1 VKAFQFR
8 LEQARRWR
16 SAQLV
21 IQEGKV
27 SAAGAAVARLQARI
41 DNITLAIRSS
51 AAVIREYPLGEV
63 LGAHSDF
70 CRQAGRQMRD
80 FEQQHSEARRVLN
93 VEMDHL
99 IQARRRLRLI
109 EGLRDAERTRW
120 EKAFEKE
127 TADFADESYLGK
139 LQAARNRATIK
150 DTARARSSG
159 G

>member
-1 VKAFQFR
+1 MKAFQFR

-27 SAAGAAVARLQARI
+27 SVAGAAVARLQARI
-41 DNITLAIRSS
+41 DNITQTIRSS

-80 FEQQHSEARRVLN
+80 FQQQHSEARRVLN
-93 VEMDHL
+93 MEMNNL
-99 IQARRRLRLI
+99 IQARRRLQLI
-109 EGLRDAERTRW
+109 EDLRDAERTRW

-127 TADFADESYLGK
+127 TADFVDESYLGK
-139 LQAARNRATIK
+139 LQRNIKAARNRATIRRHGEG
-150 DTARARSSG
+150 A
-159 G
+159 